1 MAKSEGYFGLRRGST
16 KSHTYQVSD
25 GQQIT
30 KDRVGT
36 PKNPRTL
43 RQMNQRCLVATIG
56 SAYKAMKSIC
66 DHSFE
71 GKSAGMPSMREFM
84 TLNLGQIQAAK
95 NSNAGFFG
103 FNKWKEQG
111 MVAGSYIISNGSLYP
126 ICPDLAVSSVSAAG
140 KQIVINVAAG
150 NSVADF
156 AEEMGLQNF
165 GDNATICFI
174 FPLAD
179 GKFGFGAARFTYKQG
194 DDLASSFE
202 LAAAGDVAGASF
214 AKTAQGLML
223 TVQTFQEWKNG
234 TAEEDIYLAAIC
246 SRYVNGTWRRSKA
259 QFDVSGATPS
269 YAEAI
274 ATYPVGQERFL
285 NGDGTVATAPSESP
299 STPDT
304 PDTPGTTTPVLTIS
318 KQGQG
323 TSTVRVDGNPVNSG
337 ATVEAGKSIAIH
349 VEPAT
354 GQVPTATLNGTSVSL
369 TNNEGTYTG
378 TFQMPADNATLVI
391 NSGSDG
397 SQPDDN

>member
-1 MAKSEGYFGLRRGST
+1 
-16 KSHTYQVSD
+16 
-25 GQQIT
+25 
-30 KDRVGT
+30 
-36 PKNPRTL
+36 
-43 RQMNQRCLVATIG
+43 
-56 SAYKAMKSIC
+56 
-66 DHSFE
+66 
-71 GKSAGMPSMREFM
+71 
-84 TLNLGQIQAAK
+84 
-95 NSNAGFFG
+95 
-103 FNKWKEQG
+103 

-179 GKFGFGAARFTYKQG
+179 GKYGFGAARFTYKQG

-202 LAAAGDVAGASF
+202 LAAAGDVSGASF
-214 AKTAQGLML
+214 AKTVNGLTL
-223 TVQTFQEWKNG
+223 TVQTFQEWADG
-234 TAEEDIYLAAIC
+234 TVADSIILAAIC
-246 SRYVNGTWRRSKA
+246 SRNVNGTWRRSKA

-323 TSTVRVDGNPVNSG
+323 TATVRVDGNPVNSG

-349 VEPAT
+349 VEPAE
-354 GQVPTATLNGTSVSL
+354 GQVPTATLNGQSVSL
-369 TNNEGTYTG
+369 TESDGAYEGTAT
-378 TFQMPADNATLVI
+378 MPAANATLVI
-391 NSGSDG
+391 NSGSTGG
-397 SQPDDN
+397 SPDDN